1 MSAGSDGLN
10 PGGPAQPNL
19 DQVYETE
26 GNPASKEPAQ
36 QQTAQQNSNDPSQA
50 TDKRTPQ
57 QQSSPD
63 EATPSSLA
71 SGVHGAPPGEEAA
84 GRTDEDVGR
93 SNELEAEQL
102 GTYGEDQIAD
112 SVKGTQAGAA
122 GKEAD
127 MASDLDRKKAEQAP
141 ARKAVQEEQSK
152 SFDVGGLLAQRGGPA
167 STVD

>member
-1 MSAGSDGLN
+1 M
-10 PGGPAQPNL
+10 
-19 DQVYETE
+19 
-26 GNPASKEPAQ
+26 
-36 QQTAQQNSNDPSQA
+36 
-50 TDKRTPQ
+50 
-57 QQSSPD
+57 
-63 EATPSSLA
+63 
-71 SGVHGAPPGEEAA
+71 HGAPPGEEAA

-167 STVD
+167 STVRFHDSYHLERFADSVSHRSIESISPVAIDEAPAGTVHRGPPAYTHSSKGIGFPKAS